1 MQKVFKVSNGARETL
16 KTFCTLSTL
25 LRVIGVYDSGVG
37 GLSVWGEIVRCL
49 PEVPLLYVGDQAHVP
64 YGARTLENVR
74 ELAERNARWLL
85 GRGCDMIVVAC
96 NTASAVALQHL
107 RHTFPHTH
115 FVGMEPALK
124 PAARQTQTGVI
135 GILATPVTFRGPLY
149 ASLMA
154 RYSAGV
160 TVLEQPCRDWVDA
173 VEHLEIQVWK
183 QTLASDRHSELRDLV
198 ARAVEPLLEQNAD
211 TLVLGCTHFPFLLPV
226 IQQVIEHW
234 RARHPDCPPVNVI
247 DPAPAVAR
255 QTAHVW
261 QTQVHPAGIV
271 TSPDAPSRTYWTT
284 GEPAQFERIASLL
297 LGQPVMCA
305 KAVWDV

>member
-1 MQKVFKVSNGARETL
+1 M
-16 KTFCTLSTL
+16 
-25 LRVIGVYDSGVG
+25 IGVYDSGVG

-49 PEVPLLYVGDQAHVP
+49 PDVPLMYVGDQAHVP
-64 YGARTLENVR
+64 YGARSSEDVR
-74 ELAERNARWLL
+74 ALAEQNARWLL
-85 GRGCDMIVVAC
+85 ARGCDMMVVAC

-107 RHTFPHTH
+107 RHTFPQAH

-124 PAARQTQTGVI
+124 PAARQTQTGIV

-173 VEHLEIQVWK
+173 VEHLDAFAQDEGGD
-183 QTLASDRHSELRDLV
+183 LHRLV
-198 ARAVEPLLEQNAD
+198 AKAVEPLLEQNAD
-211 TLVLGCTHFPFLLPV
+211 TLVLGCTHFPFLLPM
-226 IQQVIEHW
+226 IQRVIERW
-234 RARHPDCPPVNVI
+234 RERHPDCRPVSVI

-255 QTAHVW
+255 QTARVW
-261 QTQVHPAGIV
+261 HTHFRPSNNVEAVH
-271 TSPDAPSRTYWTT
+271 DAPSRTYWTT

-297 LGQPVMCA
+297 LGEPVRCA
-305 KAVWDV
+305 KAEWDF